1 MGLPVYDMPRAA
13 VDLVLFQRRSVVESS
28 GNSWAAERLLRLRYD
43 EVENFFRFL
52 GDAAVR
58 FQSFKVGG

>member
-28 GNSWAAERLLRLRYD
+28 GN
-43 EVENFFRFL
+43 FL
-52 GDAAVR
+52 GRGKIVEVAL
-58 FQSFKVGG
+58 